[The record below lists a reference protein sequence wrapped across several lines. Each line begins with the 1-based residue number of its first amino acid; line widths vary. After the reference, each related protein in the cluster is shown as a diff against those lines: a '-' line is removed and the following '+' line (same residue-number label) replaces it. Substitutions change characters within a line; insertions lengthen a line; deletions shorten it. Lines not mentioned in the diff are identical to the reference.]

1 MYKSYSVDEAKRKM
15 EYYCSYQERC
25 HQEVLQ
31 KLKGLNMIPEACDV
45 IIVHLLDNNFLNEE
59 RFACAFARGKFRVK
73 NWGKN
78 RIVNELKFRDISR
91 FNIDRALKE
100 ITDEDY
106 SSAFNEL
113 AEKQWETVRE
123 ANILKK
129 KRKIAD
135 FLLRKGFESSL
146 VMEKMASLK

>member
-25 HQEVLQ
+25 HQEVMQ

-45 IIVHLLDNNFLNEE
+45 IMLHLLDNNFLNEE

-73 NWGKN
+73 QWGKN
-78 RIVNELKFRDISR
+78 RIVNELKSRDISR

-106 SSAFNEL
+106 STAFNEL

-123 ANILKK
+123 ANLLKK
-129 KRKIAD
+129 KRKVAD

-146 VMEKMASLK
+146 VMEKMAGFK